1 MLQKSGYP
9 IRAIRPGVLVCAALL
24 VACTGYRPLSRA
36 PLPRDEVRMTFL
48 SPRNLVGRTE
58 SGRSVPL
65 NSVTEVRGR
74 IAAIAADSV
83 RLFVASARGPDG
95 ELEGIPSDVMV
106 AIPRDWYPL
115 VQERYTSAKPLKW
128 VGYAALGVL
137 AVLVL
142 AVGLALEET

>member
-1 MLQKSGYP
+1 MELGI
-9 IRAIRPGVLVCAALL
+9 IRRCAGRGMALACIAL
-24 VACTGYRPLSRA
+24 SIACTAYRPLTRA
-36 PLPRDEVRMTFL
+36 PLPSDEVRMSFL

-58 SGRSVPL
+58 SGRAVRL
-65 NSVTEVRGR
+65 DSVTELRGR

-95 ELEGIPSDVMV
+95 ELGGIPSDVMV

-115 VQERYTSAKPLKW
+115 VQERYTSTKPVKW
-128 VGYAALGVL
+128 IGYAALGVL

-142 AVGLALEET
+142 AVGLALEDL